1 MKSLNYTY
9 EPHILPD
16 ARTPYLYHDKI
27 KVTGSKMI
35 PNWHRNVEFLRFFS
49 GEGRVICDGESFTVG
64 EGDIF
69 VANSNCMHAIH
80 SDTGVVYQ
88 CLIIDADFCQ
98 ENGVDTDK
106 IAFTPY
112 IHDEALVRKYD
123 SIVHEIHTESDFR
136 VTAIRSSVL
145 NFLLYLSRNY
155 LDKNTLFDKHIR
167 KSTAESIKIATLYI
181 KSHLTE
187 KLTLDDIAM
196 QTGLSKF
203 HFAREF
209 KKNVGMTTVNYI
221 NILRCAKA
229 RKMLSSGSYRVYEVQ
244 DECGFENASYFT
256 KVFKHF
262 CGVTPAEFLKSIV
275 D

>member
-1 MKSLNYTY
+1 MNSLNYTY

-49 GEGRVICDGESFTVG
+49 GEGRVICDGESFAVG

-69 VANSNCMHAIH
+69 VANSNCMHAVH
-80 SDTGVVYQ
+80 SESGVVYQ

-98 ENGVDTDK
+98 ENGIDTDK
-106 IAFTPY
+106 IAFTPH
-112 IHDEALVRKYD
+112 IHDEELVRKFD
-123 SIVHEIHTESDFR
+123 DIVCEINSEDKFR
-136 VTAIRSSVL
+136 ITAIRSAVL
-145 NFLLYLSRNY
+145 NFILYLSRNH
-155 LDKNTLFDKHIR
+155 LDNMALFDKHI
-167 KSTAESIKIATLYI
+167 KKNTVENIKIATLYI
-181 KSHLTE
+181 KAHLTE
-187 KLTLDDIAM
+187 KLSLDDIAL

-221 NILRCAKA
+221 NILRCEKA
-229 RKMLSSGSYRVYEVQ
+229 RKMLSSGNYRVFEVL

-256 KVFKHF
+256 KVFKKF
-262 CGVTPAEFLKSIV
+262 CGMTPAQYVQIKT
-275 D
+275 

>member
-49 GEGRVICDGESFTVG
+49 GEGLVICDGEPFEVG

-69 VANSNCMHAIH
+69 VANSNCMHAVH
-80 SDTGVVYQ
+80 SNSGIVYQ
-88 CLIIDADFCQ
+88 CLIVDADFCQ
-98 ENGVDTDK
+98 ENGIDTDK
-106 IAFTPY
+106 IAFKPC
-112 IHDEALVRKYD
+112 IHDETLIQKYD
-123 SIVHEIHTESDFR
+123 DIVSEISSENAFR
-136 VTAIRSSVL
+136 ITAIRSTVL
-145 NFLLYLSRNY
+145 AFLLHLSRNY
-155 LDKNTLFDKHIR
+155 LDNNSLFDKHIR
-167 KSTAESIKIATLYI
+167 KSSAEGIKIATLYI
-181 KSHLTE
+181 KAHLTE
-187 KLTLDDIAM
+187 KLSLDDIAL

-209 KKNVGMTTVNYI
+209 KKIVGMTPVNYI
-221 NILRCAKA
+221 NALRCEKAK
-229 RKMLSSGSYRVYEVQ
+229 KLLSSGNYRIYEVQ

-256 KVFKHF
+256 KVFKHY
-262 CGVTPAEFLKSIV
+262 CSVTPAEFLKSIIG
-275 D
+275 